1 MIHSAVCRSKLLH
14 ALFALPAAVGLTE
27 RFLPLAEGLRPGIST
42 PTELSEGFNPPFRL
56 ASTASRALVN
66 SSEASLT
73 KYMRVW
79 LMIWV
84 RISRGQSKRF
94 ARASHT
100 SSLGSLV

>member
-1 MIHSAVCRSKLLH
+1 MIHSPSAGRKRLQ
-14 ALFALPAAVGLTE
+14 ALFALPLAVGLTE

-42 PTELSEGFNPPFRL
+42 PTELNEGIKPPFRL

-79 LMIWV
+79 LTIWV
-84 RISRGQSKRF
+84 RISRVQSKRF
-94 ARASHT
+94 ARASQT
-100 SSLGSLV
+100 SSL